1 MSWSSRRW
9 LAPMSC
15 ISPPTPPSGR
25 RQSVAA
31 CRQTTGICACASA
44 SQAAG
49 RSLASWQTCAHQRRT
64 PGVRQPVSPRAPEN
78 LILNYFVVAVAGIH
92 KRPVGAYSGGPVA
105 EK

>member
-31 CRQTTGICACASA
+31 CRQTAGICACASA
-44 SQAAG
+44 SQAGG
-49 RSLASWQTCAHQRRT
+49 RSLASWQTCAHH

-78 LILNYFVVAVAGIH
+78 PISLAAVAGI
-92 KRPVGAYSGGPVA
+92 RMRAVGASAGAFIPG
-105 EK
+105 E

>member
-31 CRQTTGICACASA
+31 CRQTAGICACVSA

-64 PGVRQPVSPRAPEN
+64 PGVRQPVGPRAPEN
-78 LILNYFVVAVAGIH
+78 LILIIL
-92 KRPVGAYSGGPVA
+92 S
-105 EK
+105 